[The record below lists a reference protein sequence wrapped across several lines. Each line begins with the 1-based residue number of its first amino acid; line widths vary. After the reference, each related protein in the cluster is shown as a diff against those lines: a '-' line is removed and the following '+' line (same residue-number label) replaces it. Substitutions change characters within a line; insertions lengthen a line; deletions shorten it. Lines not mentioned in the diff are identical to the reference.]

1 VAPFA
6 FSEITRPVKVGIGFD
21 AHRKVTGRA
30 LVLGGVTIPS
40 SWGLEAHSDGDVISH
55 AILDALLGAA
65 NLGDKGQHF
74 PPTDPQFK
82 NIKSVLLLEKAGR
95 LLIEKGLSIGNI
107 DVTVVCQEPKL
118 APHISQMRQALS
130 SALGVSRAQISV
142 KATTTEQM
150 GFTGRGE
157 GVAAIAVA
165 LLHENL

>member
-1 VAPFA
+1 M
-6 FSEITRPVKVGIGFD
+6 PVRIGIGFD
-21 AHRKVTGRA
+21 AHRKAVGRA

-40 SWGLEAHSDGDVISH
+40 PWGLEAHSDGDVISH

-82 NIKSVLLLEKAGR
+82 DIRSVLLLEKAR
-95 LLIEKGLSIGNI
+95 ELLTEKRFTIGNI
-107 DVTVVCQEPKL
+107 DVTVICQEPKL
-118 APHISQMRQALS
+118 APYIPKMCQALAT
-130 SALGVSRAQISV
+130 ALSISDTQVSV

-157 GVAAIAVA
+157 GVAAMAVA
-165 LLHENL
+165 LLQEGDRRNA